1 MGAAANADQTAQPTP
16 QQTALYQLCLKQV
29 SDGGPALMSALIA
42 DARNALV
49 SRTAA
54 LVARSDP
61 MLEAMTALEQHEPAL
76 RASLRLQL
84 QRVLEQRGP
93 DTAAAPAPELRANQM
108 TLMDDVQVQEGL
120 ELARAQQATL
130 AEVDLPLTELN
141 ALISTVQGWKTVQP
155 ERNPLRPASFIL
167 ALKQAY
173 RHMPVS
179 QTQRVHWLEL
189 TTPPLGHHLLAIY
202 ARVLTLLKAADTR
215 PAAFSVTAAPP
226 TQAPRAR
233 VRRTRRHRDRG
244 SSAMQNEE
252 LLLLEELWR
261 LIMDEAATDLPASA
275 ATATA
280 VEPTAA
286 SAGNGEADDEDEPT
300 LPAALEALQDM
311 QLVDV
316 AMQRLRDRSA
326 TAERSGVATAEANA
340 TQLAQLDGSDLYQTL
355 CGMAH
360 GAGQLLGLEAARL
373 MVEQKVDDNRLQPAV
388 RQALLALESP
398 LLRLAM
404 VDPRLFSDKQH
415 PARVLLDAIVEQAL
429 RYAHPDSPG
438 YAMFVQ
444 QLGLVIEELKVV
456 PIDNADPFALCLA
469 TLRQQ
474 WEAQQQK
481 EYAQS
486 EQSRS
491 GQQRDEQRKRLAAKI
506 AQEILQRDDAAD
518 VPEDLLQ
525 FACGPWAQVIAQGQ
539 LAQVDTDAQGP
550 MSLRA
555 SSGRDDMA
563 LVQDLFW
570 SVTPQRVGAD
580 SRRLIKM
587 IPGLLARIRAG
598 LRSIQYPE
606 ATINAFLDRLMPLH
620 QDGIARAS
628 AEAQIQA
635 EARQQARQLPGKD
648 TTAPGP
654 AQSPGHDTSRGQAS
668 DGASLLDHL
677 DFEDSIQSFSA
688 SIQHEHSGLA
698 PLPPQVA
705 SLPPGSDAF
714 SLEMGSWVEVSGDGF
729 RMQARL
735 QSVSPN
741 GEMFMFTTPTGRNQT
756 MTREM
761 IDDAIRSGRLKA
773 APPNA

>member
-1 MGAAANADQTAQPTP
+1 MGAAANADQSAQLTP

-29 SDGGPALMSALIA
+29 CDGGPALMSALIA

-49 SRTAA
+49 SRNAA
-54 LVARSDP
+54 LVARTDP
-61 MLEAMTALEQHEPAL
+61 LLEAMTALEQHEQAL

-84 QRVLEQRGP
+84 QRVFEQRGP
-93 DTAAAPAPELRANQM
+93 EVAVAAAPAPELRANQM

-155 ERNPLRPASFIL
+155 ERNPLRPAAFIL

-179 QTQRVHWLEL
+179 QSQRVHWLEL

-226 TQAPRAR
+226 TQAPRGR
-233 VRRTRRHRDRG
+233 MRRPRRNRSRA

-275 ATATA
+275 AAPA
-280 VEPTAA
+280 AAEPAA
-286 SAGNGEADDEDEPT
+286 SASDGEADDEIEPT
-300 LPAALEALQDM
+300 WPAALEALQEM

-316 AMQRLRDRSA
+316 AMQRLRA
-326 TAERSGVATAEANA
+326 RSGPNRQSGAVVANA

-360 GAGQLLGLEAARL
+360 GAGQLLGLEAVRL
-373 MVEQKVDDNRLQPAV
+373 MVEQKLDDDRLQPAV
-388 RQALLALESP
+388 RQAIMALESP

-429 RYAHPDSPG
+429 RYERPDAAG
-438 YAMFVQ
+438 YPMFAQ
-444 QLGLVIEELKVV
+444 QLGLVIDELKVV

-474 WEAQQQK
+474 WEAQLQK
-481 EYAQS
+481 EY
-486 EQSRS
+486 EQREHALS
-491 GQQRDEQRKRLAAKI
+491 GQRREEELKRLSALI
-506 AQEILQRDDAAD
+506 AQDIRRRDDSAE
-518 VPEDLLQ
+518 VPEDLMQ

-539 LAQVDTDAQGP
+539 LTQPDGDDQSP
-550 MSLRA
+550 MALRA

-563 LVQDLFW
+563 LVHDLFW
-570 SVTPQRVGAD
+570 SVNPERVGTD

-598 LRSIQYPE
+598 LRSIHYPE

-620 QDGIARAS
+620 QEAIARAS
-628 AEAQIQA
+628 AQAQV
-635 EARQQARQLPGKD
+635 QQAREKAAAP
-648 TTAPGP
+648 APGP
-654 AQSPGHDTSRGQAS
+654 ASSRLEDSGH
-668 DGASLLDHL
+668 ASLLDNL
-677 DFEDSIQSFSA
+677 DFDDSIQSFSA
-688 SIQHEHSGLA
+688 SIQHEHSGLT
-698 PLPPQVA
+698 PLPPLVTQ
-705 SLPPGSDAF
+705 LPPGSDAF
-714 SLEMGSWVEVSGDGF
+714 SIELGSWVEVDSDGF
-729 RMQARL
+729 RLQAWL
-735 QSVSPN
+735 QAVSPN
-741 GEMFMFTTPTGRNQT
+741 GEMFMFKTPTGRNQT
-756 MTREM
+756 MTRQKV
-761 IDDAIRSGRLKA
+761 DQAIRDGRLKV
-773 APPNA
+773 APPDA